1 MKYTKKMMMIPQGE
15 YMTLMNMI
23 KGENPLGLEKAET
36 STEIAKVLNNR
47 KINENIKSKKY
58 QLLFRKRGRL
68 KKEIEEEANKPKRV
82 LLDDDQ
88 LKSIEKA
95 ATSVPRYLGVAPGTI
110 QQPSKRVVVKTLKQR
125 TSIHKASIKP
135 SAKKTKLKKTASAQ
149 LGELEDGGGE
159 TSKAHTKPAYIIHPD
174 YYKDIVKIV
183 GDYKIKL
190 NINNK
195 GEVGGIPG
203 SNYKTI
209 LKYLTLPEGEKPAG
223 TDYLMG
229 KMQNEKYFKE
239 ALDWAEQHRQEG
251 TGRKMTQK
259 GNDKKFKPTLWIR
272 L

>member
-23 KGENPLGLEKAET
+23 KGENPLGSEKAET

-135 SAKKTKLKKTASAQ
+135 SAKKEKLK
-149 LGELEDGGGE
+149 
-159 TSKAHTKPAYIIHPD
+159 
-174 YYKDIVKIV
+174 
-183 GDYKIKL
+183 
-190 NINNK
+190 N
-195 GEVGGIPG
+195 
-203 SNYKTI
+203 
-209 LKYLTLPEGEKPAG
+209 
-223 TDYLMG
+223 
-229 KMQNEKYFKE
+229 
-239 ALDWAEQHRQEG
+239 
-251 TGRKMTQK
+251 
-259 GNDKKFKPTLWIR
+259 
-272 L
+272 